1 VSDRKPESF
10 VSIRSSANRG
20 LKQDKQRRQHTNIDI
35 FSKKTL
41 TFLFANS
48 KRVIIMSQ
56 TQSEEKGQALEKAIA
71 KRIRAKRL
79 EHNWTLDQLAK
90 TTGLSKGYLS
100 QIENNEKTPTLGTLT
115 KIAFGLGLDAVSLI
129 TGEEPK
135 PQQKKFSLIR
145 SGERQP
151 ITHTGAAPDSIY
163 ESFPFNKSNRFM
175 DSYIVTVSKEF
186 SPKPLMHEGQ
196 ELAFTLEGTSEF
208 YYDGQTYIIEA
219 GDAMYFDSDRPH
231 MTRSIGPKQAKV
243 LVVFCNP
250 LRRE

>member
-1 VSDRKPESF
+1 
-10 VSIRSSANRG
+10 
-20 LKQDKQRRQHTNIDI
+20 
-35 FSKKTL
+35 
-41 TFLFANS
+41 
-48 KRVIIMSQ
+48 MSQ
-56 TQSEEKGQALEKAIA
+56 TQNKKKGQELEKAIA

-79 EHNWTLDQLAK
+79 EHDWTLDQLAK

-100 QIENNEKTPTLGTLT
+100 QIENDDKTPTLGTLT
-115 KIAFGLGLDAVSLI
+115 KIAFGLGIDAVSLI

-135 PQQKKFSLIR
+135 PKQRKFCLIR
-145 SGERQP
+145 AKERQP

-163 ESFPFNKSNRFM
+163 ESFSFNKSNRLM

-196 ELAFTLEGTSEF
+196 ELAFVLEGTSEF
-208 YYDGQTYIIEA
+208 YYDGLTYILET

-231 MTRSIGPKQAKV
+231 MTRSIGLKQAKV

-250 LRRE
+250 LHGE